1 MNKIDCVFGTNQIMN
16 QVSLFKKYIKNM
28 VLFENL
34 DPARLTVDGFE

>member
-1 MNKIDCVFGTNQIMN
+1 MN

-34 DPARLTVDGFE
+34 YPARLTVDGFKWAKKNIDQERSAD